1 MSLSNN
7 FVVQFEGCPIQ
18 IDKEIIEFMCDEA
31 QLPNINTATG
41 QQTGLY
47 TGLGQIDYPHTR
59 VYTELQLGFML
70 DANLSALK
78 FFNQWH
84 DYIFSEEITPA
95 SKLTLDENRVTKLR
109 FRNDYACTI
118 KIRKTEVG
126 PESTTQRNPVTYVL
140 EKAYPFAIDAVPLQ
154 FGTAQIT
161 KVTVQFKYQRHYTQA
176 FDVTKVKG
184 DVSKMNN
191 ISPAGKTIPGPKT
204 PPPSPVEPVV
214 WNPEVVPGSTTPA
227 TISEEPIKW
236 SPSVVLSGKPPSVP
250 VLGDI
255 IPPLPL

>member
-1 MSLSNN
+1 MAKLGGMSLSNN
-7 FVVQFEGCPIQ
+7 FVVQFEGCPVV
-18 IDKEIIEFMCDEA
+18 IDKQIIEFMCDEA

-41 QQTGLY
+41 TQTGLY
-47 TGLGQIDYPHTR
+47 TGLGQIDYAHTR

-84 DYIFSEEITPA
+84 DFIFSEEITPA
-95 SKLTLDENRVTKLR
+95 NAGKLTLDENRITKLR

-154 FGTAQIT
+154 FGSSQIT
-161 KVTVQFKYQRHYTQA
+161 KLTVQFKYQRHYTQV
-176 FDVTKVKG
+176 FDISNIKD
-184 DVSKMNN
+184 DVSKMDN
-191 ISPAGKTIPGPKT
+191 ISPEGTIIPGSKT
-204 PPPSPVEPVV
+204 PS
-214 WNPEVVPGSTTPA
+214 ST
-227 TISEEPIKW
+227 SEEPIVWDPK
-236 SPSVVLSGKPPSVP
+236 VVP
-250 VLGDI
+250 
-255 IPPLPL
+255 